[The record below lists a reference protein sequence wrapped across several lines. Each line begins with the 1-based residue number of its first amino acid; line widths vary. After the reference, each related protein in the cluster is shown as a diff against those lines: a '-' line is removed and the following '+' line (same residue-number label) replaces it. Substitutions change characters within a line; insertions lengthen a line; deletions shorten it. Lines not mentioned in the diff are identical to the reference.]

1 MVGRLGSEEYSNNLA
16 IIRNTCKVTGT
27 PVEEDNLEG
36 PALVIPF
43 LGIELD
49 TIQLD
54 IRLPADKLQWLQQQ
68 TREWRGRGK
77 V

>member
-1 MVGRLGSEEYSNNLA
+1 MMRE
-16 IIRNTCKVTGT
+16 TCSTGT
-27 PVEEDNLEG
+27 PVEEDKLEG
-36 PALVIPF
+36 PAPLMPF

-54 IRLPADKLQWLQQQ
+54 IRLPADKLQRLQQQ
-68 TREWRGRGK
+68 TREWRDKKR